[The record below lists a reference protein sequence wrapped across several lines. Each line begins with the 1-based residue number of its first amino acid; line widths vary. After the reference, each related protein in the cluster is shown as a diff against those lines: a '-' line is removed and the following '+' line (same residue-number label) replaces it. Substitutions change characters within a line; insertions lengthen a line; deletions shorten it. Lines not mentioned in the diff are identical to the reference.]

1 MENNKQL
8 FVCSEIVSLGAIS
21 VGAVFSMTRL
31 QAQFSVKYC
40 SQRPFVE
47 NMTALI
53 KMWRFLEG
61 ILSPSAEK
69 KGQAEGGTLYGSRC
83 DNFLEDVS
91 LSSTQKKGCR
101 SCCFIRGKT
110 LAHRLALM
118 AN

>member
-1 MENNKQL
+1 
-8 FVCSEIVSLGAIS
+8 
-21 VGAVFSMTRL
+21 
-31 QAQFSVKYC
+31 
-40 SQRPFVE
+40 
-47 NMTALI
+47 MTALI

-69 KGQAEGGTLYGSRC
+69 KGQAEGGTLYASRC
-83 DNFLEDVS
+83 DIFLEDVS

>member
-1 MENNKQL
+1 M
-8 FVCSEIVSLGAIS
+8 GAIS
-21 VGAVFSMTRL
+21 VGAVFSPTRL

-40 SQRPFVE
+40 IQRPFVE

-69 KGQAEGGTLYGSRC
+69 KDQAEGGTLYGSRC
-83 DNFLEDVS
+83 DIFLDVS

-101 SCCFIRGKT
+101 SHCFIRGKT